1 MANIS
6 LFDPMTT
13 QMNRLLQSFGMKPW
27 QFEEQH
33 LQMKIDLSEDEK
45 NYIVRADIPGVKK
58 DDIKVDIDGNRV
70 LISAQVK
77 SFKEEKKNET
87 VIHSERYEGQ
97 VSRSFT
103 LDSAVDQEK
112 AQAKYQDG
120 LLELTLPKTSNGRSR
135 RLAIS

>member
-1 MANIS
+1 MTNIS

-13 QMNRLLQSFGMKPW
+13 QMNRFLQSFGMKPW
-27 QFEEQH
+27 QFEAQH
-33 LQMKIDLSEDEK
+33 LQMKVDLSEDEK

-70 LISAQVK
+70 SISALVE

-120 LLELTLPKTSNGRSR
+120 LLELTLPKTSNGKSR